1 MITHQSVSASGDKY
15 ADQVGELVFA
25 TGPESYD
32 YIFGS
37 KTTLNRIIDKA
48 WPMTGN
54 MYAHEAASL
63 VMDDDIIAGIEIGY
77 SGAEYYDRRNAMAA
91 ASIEAIKS
99 GDVTLEEMRSVSER
113 ADKASYLNA
122 WVPPDAYYV
131 LALASA
137 ESHRGTGLGKYL
149 LSSAIDKARA
159 GGFRALHLDVL
170 SNNPAVGFYTSM
182 GLTCLSETIAP
193 EPCRDHG
200 VPMEMRMGLTL

>member
-1 MITHQSVSASGDKY
+1 MTAHQSVPAGGDKY

-37 KTTLNRIIDKA
+37 KARLNRIIARA

-54 MYAHEAASL
+54 MYSHDVASL
-63 VMDDDIIAGIEIGY
+63 VMDGDTVAGIEMGY
-77 SGAEYYDRRNAMAA
+77 SGADFYDKRNAMSA
-91 ASIEAIKS
+91 ASIEAIKT
-99 GDVTLEEMRSVSER
+99 GDVTLEEMQAVSER

-122 WVPPDAYYV
+122 WVPPDAYYI
-131 LALASA
+131 LALATT
-137 ESHRGTGLGKYL
+137 ESHRGTGLGRYL
-149 LSSAIDKARA
+149 LASAIDKARA
-159 GGFRALHLDVL
+159 NGFRALHLDVM

-182 GLTCLSETIAP
+182 GLTCLAETIAP

-200 VPMEMRMGLTL
+200 VPMEMRMGITL